1 MHQEH
6 IFNFTAN
13 AYETIEDANANNN
26 ATTEKPIVEC
36 HDSFD
41 TACNYVTLSSASDCY
56 AHYWPD

>member
-41 TACNYVTLSSASDCY
+41 TACNYVTLSSDCQ
-56 AHYWPD
+56 